1 MPHPLSPDTD
11 EASEEVQLGLLRRAS
26 IARKTALA
34 FSLTRTVVE
43 LARRSLARLE
53 PNASESEIGLK
64 FVALNYGEDLARGVR
79 QRMSRKP
86 GT

>member
-1 MPHPLSPDTD
+1 MPQPLSADTD
-11 EASEEVQLGLLRRAS
+11 EASEEVQIGLLRRAS
-26 IARKTALA
+26 IARRTALA

>member
-1 MPHPLSPDTD
+1 MPQPLSADTD
-11 EASEEVQLGLLRRAS
+11 EASEEVQIGLLRRAS
-26 IARKTALA
+26 IARRTALA

-64 FVALNYGEDLARGVR
+64 FVALNYGEDLARGVG

>member
-1 MPHPLSPDTD
+1 MPHPLSADTD
-11 EASEEVQLGLLRRAS
+11 EASEEVQIGLLRRAS
-26 IARKTALA
+26 IARRTALA

-53 PNASESEIGLK
+53 PNASETEIGLR
-64 FVALNYGEDLARGVR
+64 FVALNYGEELAQGVR

-86 GT
+86 GR